1 MERFQFRNNRLWC
14 EEVDLTEVVES
25 VGTPVYCYSRQ
36 SIIDHCRW
44 IEQAFGTVPHLSCYA
59 VKANANPVVLRTV
72 AGEGLGADV
81 GSLGELLLALDAGF
95 PPSKITL
102 SGVGKSDE
110 EITTALRHGVLSLN
124 VESEEELLVVNDLS
138 VRMGKRAK
146 VLLRINFDIEAGA
159 HPYTATGHR
168 RAKFGLE
175 PEEALAL
182 ATKHRSLWGVEIV
195 GLHSH
200 LGSQIID
207 EPAFVRAAEEI
218 VRLAGR
224 FERAGFP
231 QTHINFGGGFGVQY
245 KDYVTHPGLP
255 AEDEHGETGVST
267 VKLLQAVIPIL
278 AESTS
283 LILIQPGRSVVAHA
297 AVLLTR
303 VLYRKQS
310 AGKTYVI
317 VDAGMNDL
325 IRPSLYQ
332 SYHQIVP
339 LRLNGREVETVDI
352 VGPLCE
358 SGDYL
363 ALDRRMPAQRR
374 GEYLSVMC
382 AGAYGFVLSS
392 NYNGRPR
399 PAEVLVEGDRYSII
413 TARESVEHIFA
424 KG

>member
-1 MERFQFRNNRLWC
+1 MERFQFRNDALWC
-14 EEVDLTEVVES
+14 EEVDLTKLVAS

-36 SIIDHCRW
+36 SVVDHCRW
-44 IEQAFGTVPHLSCYA
+44 IEQAFGPVPHLSCYA
-59 VKANANPVVLRTV
+59 IKANANPAVLRTI

-81 GSLGELLLALDAGF
+81 GSLGELHLALDAGF

-110 EITTALRHGVLSLN
+110 EIASALRHGVLSLN
-124 VESEEELLVVNDLS
+124 VESEEELLVVNEHA
-138 VRMGKRAK
+138 VRMGKRAD

-182 ATKHRSLWGVEIV
+182 AKKHRGLKSVGIV

-200 LGSQIID
+200 IGSQIID
-207 EPAFVRAAEEI
+207 EPAFIRAAEAI
-218 VRLAGR
+218 VRLAGM
-224 FERAGFP
+224 FENEGFP
-231 QTHINFGGGFGVQY
+231 QKQINFGGGFGVQY
-245 KDYVTHPGLP
+245 KDYVTHPALP
-255 AEDEHGETGVST
+255 AEEDHEETGVST
-267 VKLLQAVIPIL
+267 VRLLQAVIPIL
-278 AESTS
+278 ARTRS

-339 LRLNGREVETVDI
+339 LRLDGREVETVDI

-363 ALDRRMPAQRR
+363 ALDRRIPAQHR
-374 GEYLSVMC
+374 GDYLSVMC

-399 PAEVLVEGDRYSII
+399 PAEVLVEGDRYSVI
-413 TARESVEHIFA
+413 TSREPIEHLFA

>member
-1 MERFQFRNNRLWC
+1 MERFQFRNNALWC
-14 EEVDLTEVVES
+14 EDANLADLVDS
-25 VGTPVYCYSRQ
+25 IGTPVYCYSRQ

-59 VKANANPVVLRTV
+59 VKANANPAVLRTI

-81 GSLGELLLALDAGF
+81 GSHGELLLALNAGF
-95 PPSKITL
+95 PPAKITL

-110 EITTALRHGVLSLN
+110 EIALALRRDVLSLN
-124 VESEEELLVVNDLS
+124 VESEEELLVVNDLAS
-138 VRMGKRAK
+138 RMGKRTR

-175 PEEALAL
+175 PGEALAL
-182 ATKHRSLWGVEIV
+182 AKKHGNLGGIEFA

-200 LGSQIID
+200 IGSQITD
-207 EPAFVRAAEEI
+207 EPAFVRAAEALVE
-218 VRLAGR
+218 LAGT
-224 FERAGFP
+224 FEKEGFR
-231 QTHINFGGGFGVQY
+231 QQQINFGGGFGVQY

-255 AEDEHGETGVST
+255 AEEGHEEADLST
-267 VKLLQAVIPIL
+267 VKLLHAVVPIL
-278 AESTS
+278 AKANA
-283 LILIQPGRSVVAHA
+283 LVLIQPGRSVIAHA

-310 AGKTYVI
+310 AGKTYII

-325 IRPSLYQ
+325 IRPSLYR

-339 LRLNGREVETVDI
+339 LRLEGREIETVDI

-363 ALDRRMPAQRR
+363 ALDRRMPAVRR

-399 PAEVLVEGDRYSII
+399 PAEILVQGERFSVI
-413 TARESVEHIFA
+413 TAREPVEHIYA